1 MLADFLGV
9 RGDQTQHFY
18 QVSLHNFPLGYPYD
32 VIFIILLTN
41 TNNLKTYAGSHLV
54 FFGLNVIVVVG
65 VALTFKPFL
74 TTVRR

>member
-1 MLADFLGV
+1 MFLEP
-9 RGDQTQHFY
+9 
-18 QVSLHNFPLGYPYD
+18 PLD
-32 VIFIILLTN
+32 VMFIVLLLN
-41 TNNLKTYAGSHLV
+41 TNKMKTSAGSHLV